1 MPGTRRRLSADVRR
15 EQILETASALFTE
28 QGFENIKMADIAEK
42 LETSR
47 PNIYTYYPSTEA
59 ILDTLLERAVD
70 EYTNDLRQTLADNP
84 GTDVIDVFHILMR
97 HREMLLL
104 LHSGGGPKFR
114 ERRRKVDNTLD
125 ETTRLYLS
133 GLVSDDEV
141 RKSIDLILITQRAAI
156 LGMAYE
162 LVADGKEWNI
172 DEVGQLVGVMLQ
184 AAYRHTFP
192 GIEEALVQR
201 GIKPQS

>member
-84 GTDVIDVFHILMR
+84 GSDVIDVFHILMR

-114 ERRRKVDNTLD
+114 ERRRKVDDTLD
-125 ETTRLYLS
+125 EMTRIYLAD
-133 GLVSDDEV
+133 LVSDDET
-141 RKSIDLILITQRAAI
+141 RKAMRLMLITQRAAI
-156 LGMAYE
+156 LGMAHE
-162 LVADGKEWNI
+162 SLADGEEW
-172 DEVGQLVGVMLQ
+172 DTDQVARVVDAMVR
-184 AAYRHTFP
+184 AAYQHAFP
-192 GIEEALVQR
+192 GIDEELAKR
-201 GIKPQS
+201 GVKTRS

>member
-114 ERRRKVDNTLD
+114 ERRRKVNDTLD
-125 ETTRLYLS
+125 EMSNTYLAKFVADDQKRKALRLM
-133 GLVSDDEV
+133 
-141 RKSIDLILITQRAAI
+141 LITQRTTI
-156 LGMAYE
+156 LAMAYE
-162 LVADGKEWNI
+162 LLTDSEEW
-172 DEVGQLVGVMLQ
+172 DTEEVGRLIDVMLQ
-184 AAYRHTFP
+184 AAYSHALP
-192 GIEEALVQR
+192 GIDEELAKR
-201 GIKPQS
+201 GIKSRS